1 MSVLIPEAL
10 TDLNRL
16 KTLLSPQAN
25 FPTVDATMFSQ
36 LINSASQFI
45 MTFCNR
51 NSFKYRTVSDERHD
65 GKRSPHILTDSF
77 PLISITSLYDDPSR
91 DFTGGTLLESNTY
104 EIQDSASG
112 IVRLLDSRFYD
123 GKSNVKIA
131 YVSGYSEFEIITSH
145 NNSIVVNE
153 GGSDIS
159 VSISA
164 GNYTSFSLATEL
176 QSQLTSNNSTT
187 GTYTVTYSETMRR
200 FIIATTASE
209 LTIKWTTSSNLGE
222 LLGFDTTSDSSGAVS
237 YVADYSEL
245 GVPEDLIEAT
255 NSLVRWRYEE
265 VRERRIGR
273 TSLSTDTQ
281 STSFDFSN
289 IPNYII
295 QMFAPYQIRR
305 I

>member
-36 LINSASQFI
+36 LINGASQFI
-45 MTFCNR
+45 MTFCKR
-51 NSFKYRTVSDERHD
+51 KSFKYQTVSDERHD
-65 GKRSPHILTDSF
+65 GKRSSHILTNSF

-91 DFTGGTLLESNTY
+91 DFTSGTLLESDTY
-104 EIQDSASG
+104 EIQDSDSG
-112 IVRLLDSRFYD
+112 IIRLLDSRFYD

-131 YVSGYSEFEIITSH
+131 YVSGYSEFEVITGYNDTII
-145 NNSIVVNE
+145 VNE

-164 GNYTSFSLATEL
+164 GNYTSSSLATEL
-176 QSQLTSNNSTT
+176 QSQLTSDNSTT
-187 GTYTVTYSETMRR
+187 GTYTVSYSETMRR
-200 FIIATTASE
+200 FVISTTASA
-209 LTIKWTTSSNLGE
+209 LTIKWTTNSNLGS

-237 YVADYSEL
+237 YVANYPEL

-273 TSLSTDTQ
+273 SSVSTDAQ

-295 QMFAPYQIRR
+295 QMFAPYQTRR